1 MTIPGFQT
9 GYEGRLQMF
18 GLDEP
23 SRTLVRACWPII
35 ARHFDRAMDD
45 LLAFAGAM
53 PGIGEI
59 IAAHGGSIRKL
70 EFAHFEGLFSGNFDG
85 RYMESCQNTV
95 QREAALGLDGR
106 MRNASAFYVQRTA
119 IQALARQ
126 YRFSPGKLA
135 SHTLAVSQAISF
147 DIANA
152 MTLHRDAATEAEQ
165 SRRQRIDESIVD
177 FSVQI
182 ASVIDAITRASKSLT
197 ASCGSMKVVASDS
210 FGRLAAISAA
220 AVETSQ
226 RVQEVGTATGALSDS
241 IEHIGKQA
249 GRGLAMAQA
258 AVGEALRTH
267 DTINSLNETADRI
280 GSVIGLISSIAS
292 QTNLLALNATIEA
305 ARAGEAGKGF
315 AVVAAEVKALAG
327 QTTRATDDIARQV
340 SAIQEATK
348 RTVDEIAAITKA
360 INELTSV
367 TSSIASAVEEQGSV
381 TRDIAGSMQTAASST
396 SRASE
401 EIRSVEQFADQS
413 VKAVDEIGAW
423 TRALSA
429 SATDLELQVTNFF
442 NRVRAA

>member
-9 GYEGRLQMF
+9 GYEGRLRMF

-23 SRTLVRACWPII
+23 SRALIRACWPII
-35 ARHFDRAMDD
+35 AQHFDRALDD

-53 PGIGEI
+53 PGLENVIS
-59 IAAHGGSIRKL
+59 AHSESIRKL
-70 EFAHFEGLFSGNFDG
+70 EFAHFEGLFNGDFDG
-85 RYMESCQNTV
+85 RYIESCQNTV
-95 QREAALGLDGR
+95 RREAEIGLDGR

-119 IQALARQ
+119 IQALARH

-135 SHTLAVSQAISF
+135 AHTLAVSQAISF
-147 DIANA
+147 DLANA

-165 SRRQRIDESIVD
+165 SRRRRIDESIGD

-182 ASVIDAITRASKSLT
+182 ATVIDAITRASKSLT
-197 ASCGSMKVVASDS
+197 ASCATMKVVASDS
-210 FGRLAAISAA
+210 FGRLTAISGAAI
-220 AVETSQ
+220 ETSQ
-226 RVQEVGTATGALSDS
+226 RVEEVGMATGALSDS
-241 IEHIGKQA
+241 IEHIGEQA
-249 GRGLAMAQA
+249 SRGLTMAQA
-258 AVGEALRTH
+258 AVSEALRTH
-267 DTINSLNETADRI
+267 ETISSLNEAADHI

-315 AVVAAEVKALAG
+315 AVVASEVKALAS
-327 QTTRATDDIARQV
+327 QTTRATDDVVRQV

-348 RTVDEIAAITKA
+348 RTVEEIAAITKV
-360 INELTSV
+360 INELTAV

-381 TRDIAGSMQTAASST
+381 TRDIAGNMRTAAGST

-401 EIRSVEQFADQS
+401 EIRSVERFADQS
-413 VKAVDEIGAW
+413 VKAMDEIGAR
-423 TRALSA
+423 TRELSA
-429 SATDLELQVTNFF
+429 SASDLEIQVTNFF